1 MLPRPALPLLL
12 ALLMPAMA
20 GAADPFISLII
31 DDLGYRYGDGARA
44 AQLPGPVVCA
54 VLPGTPRGPAL
65 AMLANRNGKE
75 VLLHM
80 PMQSMD
86 ASLAR
91 EPGVMSID
99 DTRSQFLGRLASAL
113 DSVPHAIGTN
123 GHRGSLLTRHP
134 GHMRWLM
141 EELDRR
147 ELLFVDSY
155 TTHHSVA
162 LQLAGEAGVPA
173 TRRNVFLD
181 NDPSPE
187 RIRAEFER
195 LVRLAHRDGSAV
207 AIGHPYPATLDF
219 LEETL
224 PRLGEYAVELVGIRE
239 LISRQGMEQGRL
251 PDPATRGNVI
261 RADGDGATHGRE
273 APGPAEP

>member
-1 MLPRPALPLLL
+1 MPLLL
-12 ALLMPAMA
+12 ALLMPALA

-31 DDLGYRYGDGARA
+31 DDLGYRYDDGARA
-44 AQLPGPVVCA
+44 ALLPGPVVCA
-54 VLPGTPRGPAL
+54 VLPDTPRGAAL
-65 AMLANRNGKE
+65 ATLANRNGKE

-86 ASLAR
+86 SSLTR

-99 DTRSQFLGRLASAL
+99 DTRPQFRTLLAAGL
-113 DSVPHAIGTN
+113 ESVPHAIGIN

-134 GHMRWLM
+134 GYMRWLM
-141 EELDRR
+141 DELDAR

-162 LQLAGEAGVPA
+162 LQLAAEADVPA

-181 NDPSPE
+181 NDTSPE

-207 AIGHPYPATLDF
+207 AIGHPYPATLEF

-224 PRLGEYAVELVGIRE
+224 PRLGDYGVELVGIRE
-239 LISRQGMEQGRL
+239 LIARQQNVL
-251 PDPATRGNVI
+251 ADPIKGKSASQA
-261 RADGDGATHGRE
+261 RAETT
-273 APGPAEP
+273 APRPVEP

>member
-1 MLPRPALPLLL
+1 MPLLL
-12 ALLMPAMA
+12 ALLVPVLA
-20 GAADPFISLII
+20 GAADPIISLII
-31 DDLGYRYGDGARA
+31 DDLGYRYDDGARA
-44 AQLPGPVVCA
+44 ARLPGPVVCA
-54 VLPGTPRGPAL
+54 VLPDTPRGPAL
-65 AMLANRNGKE
+65 AALANQNGKE

-99 DTRSQFLGRLASAL
+99 DTRPRFLGRLAAGL
-113 DSVPHAIGTN
+113 ESVPHAIGIN

-134 GHMRWLM
+134 GHMAWLM
-141 EELDRR
+141 DELDAR

-195 LVRLAHRDGSAV
+195 LVRLARRDGSAV
-207 AIGHPYPATLDF
+207 AIGHPYPATLEF

-224 PRLGEYAVELVGIRE
+224 PRLEEYAVELVGIRE
-239 LISRQGMEQGRL
+239 LIARQRVAQGAL
-251 PDPATRGNVI
+251 PDLATRENAI
-261 RADGDGATHGRE
+261 QTDADRAS
-273 APGPAEP
+273 PGPAEP

>member
-1 MLPRPALPLLL
+1 MLLRLILPLLL
-12 ALLMPAMA
+12 TVPAVA
-20 GAADPFISLII
+20 TAAEPVIALII
-31 DDLGYRYGDGARA
+31 DDLGYRYSEGARA
-44 AQLPGPVVCA
+44 TRLPGPVVCA
-54 VLPGTPRGPAL
+54 VLPGTPQGQAL
-65 AMLANRNGKE
+65 AEMANAKGKE

-86 ASLAR
+86 ADLPQ
-91 EPGVMSID
+91 EPGAMTLD
-99 DTRSQFLGRLASAL
+99 DSRSQFANRLAQSL
-113 DSVPHAIGTN
+113 GSVPHAIGIN

-141 EELDRR
+141 DELDAR

-162 LQLAGEAGVPA
+162 VQVAGEVGVPA

-181 NDPSPE
+181 SDASPA

-207 AIGHPYPATLDF
+207 AIGHPYPSTLAF
-219 LEETL
+219 LETTL
-224 PRLGEYAVELVGIRE
+224 PRLDDYGVDLIGIRD
-239 LISRQGMEQGRL
+239 LIAYQAEH
-251 PDPATRGNVI
+251 P
-261 RADGDGATHGRE
+261 RADTPTAADETLRRD
-273 APGPAEP
+273 PIR